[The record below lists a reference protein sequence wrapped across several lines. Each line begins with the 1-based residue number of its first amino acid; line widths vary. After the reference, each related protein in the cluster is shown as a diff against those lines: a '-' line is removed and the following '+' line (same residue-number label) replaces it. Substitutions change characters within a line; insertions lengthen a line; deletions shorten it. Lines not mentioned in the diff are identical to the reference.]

1 MDHLQSYL
9 QHLLASLSSA
19 HLYEN
24 LQSSLQHFLS
34 LLSNGNFGEIS
45 ATAATSF
52 ALIAAAEIGDK
63 SQLVC
68 MTLASRHRAMPVLLG
83 AISAFAFLNTL
94 AVMFGIAIAS
104 WLPEYIVAT
113 VVAILFAAFGI
124 HSLRVE
130 MEDENEDVKEKSGH
144 GIFFTTFLLI
154 TVAEFGDKTQLAVV
168 GLSSTATPI
177 AVWFGSTVAL
187 ASTSALGILA
197 GRTILK
203 KVPLVLLHKISGTI
217 FLMLSVFAGYRAYV
231 SYIGLS

>member
-9 QHLLASLSSA
+9 QHFLASLSTVNIFE
-19 HLYEN
+19 HL
-24 LQSSLQHFLS
+24 QDSLHEFLS
-34 LLSNGNFGEIS
+34 LLSADGFIEVS

-68 MTLASRHRAMPVLLG
+68 MTLASRHRALPILLG
-83 AISAFAFLNTL
+83 AIAAFALLNTL
-94 AVMFGIAIAS
+94 AVIFGIAIAS
-104 WLPEYIVAT
+104 WLPEYIVTAI
-113 VVAILFAAFGI
+113 VALLFAAFGI

-130 MEDENEDVKEKSGH
+130 EDDEDEEVKEKSGH
-144 GIFFTTFLLI
+144 SIFFTTFLLI

-168 GLSSTATPI
+168 GLSSTAAPI

-197 GRTILK
+197 GRTILQ

-217 FLMLSVFAGYRAYV
+217 FLVLSILAGYRAYTG
-231 SYIGLS
+231 YMGI

>member
-9 QHLLASLSSA
+9 QHFLTSLSTA
-19 HLYEN
+19 PIVEN

-83 AISAFAFLNTL
+83 AIAAFAFLNTL

-104 WLPEYIVAT
+104 WLPAYIVAT
-113 VVAILFAAFGI
+113 IVAILFAAFGI

-130 MEDENEDVKEKSGH
+130 MEDENEEVKEKSGH
-144 GIFFTTFLLI
+144 SIFFTTFLLI

-168 GLSSTATPI
+168 GLSSTAAPI
-177 AVWFGSTVAL
+177 AVWLGSTIAL

-197 GRTILK
+197 GRTILQ
-203 KVPLVLLHKISGTI
+203 KVPLVLLHRISGTI
-217 FLMLSVFAGYRAYV
+217 FLMLSVFAGYRAYI
-231 SYIGLS
+231 SYIGL